1 MTLKGQVEKGIQ
13 LMNDKTAAEDMVKKQ
28 KKQIHGDAV
37 ERLCDFIQ
45 EKQIQPWKQ
54 KEEIPPGGLQE
65 GFLFLY
71 GFSLFKTSTHRV
83 GVLNYNPPALWV
95 VAIVIRKNHLSAL

>member
-1 MTLKGQVEKGIQ
+1 MCWSAMTLSGQVEKGIQ

-45 EKQIQPWKQ
+45 TKGRN
-54 KEEIPPGGLQE
+54 PPGRLAG
-65 GFLFLY
+65 GISFF
-71 GFSLFKTSTHRV
+71 
-83 GVLNYNPPALWV
+83 
-95 VAIVIRKNHLSAL
+95 I